1 MSLKFFR
8 DTRAQRAV
16 SVLTGIALAGSLL
29 LSACGDGS
37 SSSSGTS
44 QQSSG
49 VSSVSKLPAS
59 GKTPVFKAAQMSG
72 AKSVNTIGITAT
84 STPGTSTVQLQ
95 LPANA
100 NAESLAVTLNGKDI
114 SSRFSTATCAA
125 SACMQATVGA
135 SDGYA
140 LKNVLSA
147 RVRTSS
153 SSMASGRVRFSQA
166 TPAAT
171 AATAVPATTAT
182 TATLAPTSSPMM
194 QAVVK
199 SATPQALA
207 ASASV
212 CDPTTMCP
220 PWLPPSVSFNTLQ
233 PGGWDSD
240 NGAWIQVNG
249 QGFPTVAAPAN
260 CAGAEFAAIVLD
272 RQTLVEKTAAP
283 ESSPQCFSDATAL
296 NSYLVTL
303 TANDLV
309 IAGTTSKKPA
319 TPQLNTTPI
328 GGTSYALDTS
338 AKVPLSYV
346 AIGAGGQQSGA
357 YENYTTDDNPEPYTA
372 FATGTLQEDSSGN
385 YNFQSSDVIEYAV
398 SPNDPAFLTSATNS
412 AIAMNIPADM
422 AINGETRRV
431 YSTGKTFNG
440 LWLLVLDRS
449 TLQPAANQEC
459 TPSSPTNGTIFYT
472 CGAMYPVAGDT
483 PQATRDANWNNLAT
497 ALNGV
502 TGTQLAFLVSS
513 GAVGTN
519 NLQTTFQTGQ
529 SLTGFTNFAAALTN
543 LGGNPA
549 LVAGPTFGATDSY
562 SLVGFP
568 GAKNPLA
575 GGASEASTM
584 LQAQGQYGVLH
595 GTLQR
600 NLNGLFQPGQ
610 ASQEPQ
616 PVFAAK
622 GGLGGGDFLMLT
634 ASFQQPVDW
643 PSSSSSTLL
652 AGASTINGQL
662 AAYRFISHW
671 LLAGYYVKGIA
682 GPHQDDVHY
691 FFSGSSNTWIDYH
704 TVDAANLP
712 FPGGTSGWSNFE
724 CDTATSTS
732 CTFTAPKD
740 SAPST
745 FTAADFVAVQKQMS
759 LEILYLTNTLQFL
772 VTGSTNMKD
781 VIAAG
786 NANVGL
792 ALTSAAS
799 TILGSAFVNKN
810 QILSTAKVNFSWQ
823 SMLGLLGGIAS
834 VAANAEGIG
843 EFLMPAEWANFG
855 DAHATAQFRIKAT
868 VGITNTVGALLATIG
883 SGGSLVSKTSGQLPN
898 PFTQFTTTI
907 GQLANGEL
915 QSQLIVGF
923 DVLADNLTSDWA
935 RLSSI
940 GPRVVDVND
949 PVYYAP
955 DQVSQNTALQQL
967 TNASAQTFYFSL
979 LPTLY
984 HVDSWR
990 TVEYNTTHINPTS
1003 QFQPA
1008 MGSLQGHLNPS
1019 CNAYYLSP
1027 NQSGSNPNQLSLYQG
1042 IVYPTLGN
1050 PANYLFGQDE
1060 GLFDVLVI
1068 AGSSTNKKTSNTLI
1082 PSIDPDLA
1090 TTLFAPDQLNTS
1102 MQQFVASNGPIPV
1115 IDASQQNPS
1124 GYPNDQTCDMW
1135 DYPQDSAQAPTTS
1148 GTDVNGDIETTTTL
1162 TSSTRDTLDG
1172 QTVLT
1177 AVVDAAGGQAM
1188 TTGSVYFVVDGQI
1201 VGQANVGANGV
1212 ATLTIPQIALGNHTV
1227 EADYSSPDGYAV
1239 SSSAP
1244 TTVGVYAGAPDLTVT
1259 AASASLE
1266 VSYDKPSAP
1275 LPVTIASVAGMAGDV
1290 QLSCT
1295 GLPVGMS
1302 CQFNTPTPTLAADG
1316 SVQATV
1322 IIGPTVA
1329 TQAAFGLLLLPLL
1342 IIGWRRED
1350 GSVRRRTLP
1359 AILAFCMAAT
1369 ALTGCSSDN
1378 SSIPRET
1385 GTKTV
1390 LITATVGS
1398 VSRSVAVDVN
1408 IV

>member
-16 SVLTGIALAGSLL
+16 SVFTGIALAGSLL

-114 SSRFSTATCAA
+114 SSRFSTASCGAGT
-125 SACMQATVGA
+125 CMQATVGA

-140 LKNVLSA
+140 IKNVLSA
-147 RVRTSS
+147 RVRSAS
-153 SSMASGRVRFSQA
+153 GGMASGRARFSQA

-171 AATAVPATTAT
+171 AATAVPAATAT

-194 QAVVK
+194 PAVVK

-220 PWLPPSVSFNTLQ
+220 FWLPPSVSFNTLQ

-249 QGFPTVAAPAN
+249 QGFPSVAAPAN
-260 CAGAEFAAIVLD
+260 CAGAEFSVIVLD

-283 ESSPQCFSDATAL
+283 ESSPQCFSDASAL
-296 NSYLVTL
+296 NSYLATL
-303 TANDLV
+303 TASDLV
-309 IAGTTSKKPA
+309 IAGTTSKMPA
-319 TPQLNTTPI
+319 TPQLDTTPI

-338 AKVPLSYV
+338 EKVPLSYM

-357 YENYTTDDNPEPYTA
+357 YENYTTVDNPEPYTA
-372 FATGTLQEDSSGN
+372 FATGTLQEDANGN
-385 YNFQSSDVIEYAV
+385 YSFQSSDVIEYAV

-422 AINGETRRV
+422 AISGETRRV
-431 YSTGKTFNG
+431 FSTGKTFNG
-440 LWLLVLDRS
+440 FWLVVLDRS
-449 TLQPAANQEC
+449 TLLPAANQGC
-459 TPSSPTNGTIFYT
+459 TPSALTNGTISYT
-472 CGAMYPVAGDT
+472 CGTTYAVAGDT

-497 ALNGV
+497 ALNDV
-502 TGTQLAFLVSS
+502 TSTQLAFLVSS
-513 GAVGTN
+513 GAVGTT
-519 NLQTTFQTGQ
+519 NLPTTFQNGQ
-529 SLTGFTNFAAALTN
+529 NLTGFTNFAAALMN

-549 LVAGPTFGATDSY
+549 LVAGPTFGTKDSY

-575 GGASEASTM
+575 GGASEASTA
-584 LQAQGQYGVLH
+584 LLAQGQYGVLH

-610 ASQEPQ
+610 VSQEPQ
-616 PVFAAK
+616 PVFQAK
-622 GGLGGGDFLMLT
+622 GGLDGGDFLVLT
-634 ASFQQPVDW
+634 AAFQQPVAW

-652 AGASTINGQL
+652 PGASTIDGQL

-671 LLAGYYVKGIA
+671 LLAGYYVKGIS
-682 GPHQDDVHY
+682 GPHQDDLHY

-704 TVDAANLP
+704 TADAANLS
-712 FPGGTSGWSNFE
+712 FPSGTSGWSNFD
-724 CDTATSTS
+724 CDTGGAST
-732 CTFTAPKD
+732 CTFTAPGD
-740 SAPST
+740 SASST
-745 FTAADFVAVQKQMS
+745 FTAADFSAVQKQMS
-759 LEILYLTNTLQFL
+759 LEVLYLTNTLQFL

-799 TILGSAFVNKN
+799 NILGSDFVNKN
-810 QILSTAKVNFSWQ
+810 QALAGSKVNFSWQ
-823 SMLGLLGGIAS
+823 SLLGLIGGIAS
-834 VAANAEGIG
+834 TVANSEGLFEIVDAERFLGFSPATQASIKKSVGGANAI
-843 EFLMPAEWANFG
+843 
-855 DAHATAQFRIKAT
+855 
-868 VGITNTVGALLATIG
+868 GALVATIG
-883 SGGSLVSKTSGQLPN
+883 SGGSLLNNTAAQLPN
-898 PFTQFTTTI
+898 PFTKFTTTI

-915 QSQLIVGF
+915 QNQLIVGF

-940 GPRVVDVND
+940 GPRVVNVND
-949 PVYYAP
+949 SVFYAP
-955 DQVSQNTALQQL
+955 DQVSQNTVLQQL

-984 HVDSWR
+984 HVDLWR
-990 TVEYNTTHINPTS
+990 TVEYNASHIDPTS

-1008 MGSLQGHLNPS
+1008 MGSLQGHLNPA

-1027 NQSGSNPNQLSLYQG
+1027 NQSGNHPNQLSLYQG

-1050 PANYLFGQDE
+1050 PSSYLFGQDE

-1068 AGSSTNKKTSNTLI
+1068 AGTSSNKKTSNTLI
-1082 PSIDPDLA
+1082 PSIDPALA
-1090 TTLFAPDQLNTS
+1090 TILFAPDQLNTS
-1102 MQQFVASNGPIPV
+1102 MQQFVAANGPIPV
-1115 IDASQQNPS
+1115 IDASQNNPS
-1124 GYPNDQTCDMW
+1124 GYPSDQTCDMW
-1135 DYPQDSAQAPTTS
+1135 DYPQQDAQAPTTS
-1148 GTDVNGDIETTTTL
+1148 GTDVNGDVETTTTL
-1162 TSSTRDTLDG
+1162 TSSPRDTLDG

-1188 TTGSVYFVVDGQI
+1188 TTGSVYFLVDGQI

-1212 ATLTIPQIALGNHTV
+1212 ATLTIPQIALGNHTI

-1239 SSSAP
+1239 SSSTP
-1244 TTVGVYAGAPDLTVT
+1244 TTLGVYAGAPDLTVT

-1266 VSYDKPSAP
+1266 VSYDKPSQP
-1275 LPVTIASVAGMAGDV
+1275 LPVTIASVAGMSGDV

>member
-16 SVLTGIALAGSLL
+16 SVITGIALAGSLL
-29 LSACGDGS
+29 LSACGGGS
-37 SSSSGTS
+37 STSSGMPQPS
-44 QQSSG
+44 AG
-49 VSSVSKLPAS
+49 VSSVSNLPAS
-59 GKTPVFKAAQMSG
+59 GKAPVFKAAQMSG
-72 AKSVNTIGITAT
+72 AKTGNNIGITAT

-100 NAESLAVTLNGKDI
+100 NTQSLAVTLNGKDI
-114 SSRFSTATCAA
+114 SSRFSTASCAA
-125 SACMQATVGA
+125 GTCMQATV
-135 SDGYA
+135 SVNDGYA
-140 LKNVLSA
+140 IKNVLSA
-147 RVRTSS
+147 RVRSS
-153 SSMASGRVRFSQA
+153 SGAMASGRARFSQVTPAAPAA
-166 TPAAT
+166 TATAAAAT
-171 AATAVPATTAT
+171 AAT
-182 TATLAPTSSPMM
+182 LAAGSSPRL
-194 QAVVK
+194 QAAVK

-220 PWLPPSVSFNTLQ
+220 FWLPPSVSFKTLQ

-249 QGFPTVAAPAN
+249 QGFPSAAAPAN
-260 CAGAEFAAIVLD
+260 CAGAHYAVIVLD
-272 RQTLVEKTAAP
+272 RQTLAEKTAAP
-283 ESSPQCFSDATAL
+283 ESSPQCFSSGAAL
-296 NSYLVTL
+296 ETYLATL

-309 IAGTTSKKPA
+309 IAGTTSKQPA
-319 TPQLNTTPI
+319 DGALDTAPI
-328 GGTSYALDTS
+328 GGTGYDSGTPADKYPFSYL
-338 AKVPLSYV
+338 
-346 AIGAGGQQSGA
+346 AIGAGGQKSGA
-357 YENYTTDDNPEPYTA
+357 YENYSTQGGGPVYNA

-385 YNFQSSDVIEYAV
+385 YSFQSSDVIEYAV

-412 AIAMNIPADM
+412 AIAMNIAADM
-422 AINGETRRV
+422 AISGETRRV

-440 LWLLVLDRS
+440 FWLLVLDRS
-449 TLQPAANQEC
+449 TLLPAANQGC
-459 TPSSPTNGTIFYT
+459 TPSALTNGTISYT
-472 CGAMYPVAGDT
+472 CGTTYAVAGDT
-483 PQATRDANWNNLAT
+483 PASTRDSNWNNLAT
-497 ALNGV
+497 ALNAV

-513 GAVGTN
+513 GAVGTTD
-519 NLQTTFQTGQ
+519 LPTTFQSGQ
-529 SLTGFTNFAAALTN
+529 NFTGFANFASALTN

-549 LVAGPTFGATDSY
+549 LVAGPTFGTKDSY
-562 SLVGFP
+562 SLIGFP

-575 GGASEASTM
+575 GGASEASTA
-584 LQAQGQYGVLH
+584 LLAQGQYGVLH

-610 ASQEPQ
+610 VSQEPQ
-616 PVFAAK
+616 PVFQAK
-622 GGLGGGDFLMLT
+622 GGLDGGDFLVLT
-634 ASFQQPVDW
+634 AAFQQPVDW
-643 PSSSSSTLL
+643 PSSSASTLL
-652 AGASTINGQL
+652 PGASTIDGQL

-671 LLAGYYVKGIA
+671 LLAGYYVKGIS
-682 GPHQDDVHY
+682 GPHQDDLHY

-704 TVDAANLP
+704 TADAANLS
-712 FPGGTSGWSNFE
+712 FPSGTSGWSNFD
-724 CDTATSTS
+724 CDTGGAST
-732 CTFTAPKD
+732 CTFTAPGD
-740 SAPST
+740 SASST
-745 FTAADFVAVQKQMS
+745 FTAADFSAVQKQMS
-759 LEILYLTNTLQFL
+759 LEVLYLTNTLQFL

-799 TILGSAFVNKN
+799 NILGSDFVNKN
-810 QILSTAKVNFSWQ
+810 QVLAGSKVNFSWQ
-823 SMLGLLGGIAS
+823 SLLGLIGGIAS
-834 VAANAEGIG
+834 TVANSEGLFEVVDAERFLAYSPSKQATIKKAVGGANAI
-843 EFLMPAEWANFG
+843 
-855 DAHATAQFRIKAT
+855 
-868 VGITNTVGALLATIG
+868 GALVATIG
-883 SGGSLVSKTSGQLPN
+883 SGGSLVSNTAAQLPS
-898 PFTQFTTTI
+898 PFTKFTTTI

-915 QSQLIVGF
+915 QNQLIVGF

-940 GPRVVDVND
+940 GPRVVNVND
-949 PVYYAP
+949 SVFYAP
-955 DQVSQNTALQQL
+955 DQVSQNTVLQQL

-984 HVDSWR
+984 HVDLWR
-990 TVEYNTTHINPTS
+990 TVEYNASHIDPTS

-1008 MGSLQGHLNPS
+1008 MGSLQGHLSPV

-1027 NQSGSNPNQLSLYQG
+1027 NQSGNHPNQLSLNQG

-1068 AGSSTNKKTSNTLI
+1068 AGPSTNKKTTNTLI
-1082 PSIDPDLA
+1082 PSIDPALA
-1090 TTLFAPDQLNTS
+1090 TILFAPDQLNTS
-1102 MQQFVASNGPIPV
+1102 MQQFVAANGPIPV
-1115 IDASQQNPS
+1115 IDASQNNPS
-1124 GYPNDQTCDMW
+1124 GYSNDSTCDMW
-1135 DYPQDSAQAPTTS
+1135 DFPQQDAQAPTGSS
-1148 GTDVNGDIETTTTL
+1148 GTDVNGNIETTTTL
-1162 TSSTRDTLDG
+1162 TGSTRDTLDG

-1177 AVVDAAGGQAM
+1177 AVVNAAGGQAM
-1188 TTGSVYFVVDGQI
+1188 TSGSVYFLVDGKI
-1201 VGQANVGANGV
+1201 VGQANVGTNGV
-1212 ATLTIPQIALGNHTV
+1212 ATLTIPQITLGNHTI

-1239 SSSAP
+1239 SSSKP
-1244 TTVGVYAGAPDLTVT
+1244 TTMGVYAGAPDLTVT

-1266 VSYDKPSAP
+1266 VSYDKPSQP
-1275 LPVTIASVAGMAGDV
+1275 LPVTIASVAGMSGDV
-1290 QLSCT
+1290 QLACS
-1295 GLPVGMS
+1295 GLPIGMS
-1302 CQFNTPTPTLAADG
+1302 CQFNTPTPTLPADG

-1329 TQAAFGLLLLPLL
+1329 TQAALSLLLLPML

-1350 GSVRRRTLP
+1350 GSMRRRTLP

-1369 ALTGCSSDN
+1369 ALTGCSSDS

-1408 IV
+1408 IT